1 MGILHSYL
9 AIKKLL
15 AVATLLLV
23 SLGAHASS
31 LSIVGGTPITFSGYN
46 PSPNITG
53 TYTSGYTGQLNALA
67 AGVFSATYLGQE
79 SGYRNGFSFE
89 DGWFRL
95 GRALNPSSSAYQV
108 SLNEYSAIGSTI
120 YTDVDAGVLDFWFRD
135 SKGGWVGNDGSFY
148 KKASFAILAGQ
159 CITSYGCFD
168 YILGFNDSYIGDA
181 DYDDFVVGVNLSP
194 VPLPAAV
201 WLFGS
206 ALIGF
211 MFVSNRRR
219 V

>member
-1 MGILHSYL
+1 MGFLYSFRTIN
-9 AIKKLL
+9 KLL
-15 AVATLLLV
+15 AIAALLLAP
-23 SLGAHASS
+23 LGAHASS

-46 PSPNITG
+46 GQPASVTG
-53 TYTSGYTGQLNALA
+53 TYTSGSLGTLVALA
-67 AGVFSATYLGQE
+67 GGTFSATYLGQE
-79 SGYRNGFSFE
+79 SGYFNQ
-89 DGWFRL
+89 FRFLEVQGLKLTELDAL
-95 GRALNPSSSAYQV
+95 GKTISMQV
-108 SLNEYSAIGSTI
+108 G
-120 YTDVDAGVLDFWFRD
+120 AGVLGFKFWD
-135 SKGGWVGNDGSFY
+135 SKGAVVKNGVDPKTDSSTKNDF
-148 KKASFAILAGQ
+148 ASFAILAGQ
-159 CITSYGCFD
+159 CNNYGCFD
-168 YILGFNDSYIGDA
+168 YILGFNDGYKFDA

>member
-1 MGILHSYL
+1 MVFLQSFR
-9 AIKKLL
+9 AIKILL
-15 AVATLLLV
+15 ALVALV
-23 SLGAHASS
+23 LAPIGVHASS

-53 TYTSGYTGQLNALA
+53 TYTSGFSGQLNALA

-120 YTDVDAGVLDFWFRD
+120 YTDVDAGILDFWFRD
-135 SKGGWVGNDGSFY
+135 SKGGWVGNDGFSY
-148 KKASFAILAGQ
+148 KHASFAILAGK
-159 CITSYGCFD
+159 CITTYGCFD